1 MQQLKKSN
9 EIQASEQEKAFSL
22 YGMNVKTFLN
32 VLHIMRFAESVLPF
46 ETLSLNTQKDGKE
59 SSINQYDNLLA
70 TQNSETRAL
79 LIEGLLATVSSFFRR
94 HCFKNGIPCISASAR
109 GSPLPEEWA

>member
-1 MQQLKKSN
+1 VQQLKKSN

-70 TQNSETRAL
+70 TQNSETRLQSL
-79 LIEGLLATVSSFFRR
+79 LQRVLVKLPGFIFRT
-94 HCFKNGIPCISASAR
+94 K
-109 GSPLPEEWA
+109 

>member
-70 TQNSETRAL
+70 TQNSETRLQSL
-79 LIEGLLATVSSFFRR
+79 LQRVLVKLPGFIFRT
-94 HCFKNGIPCISASAR
+94 K
-109 GSPLPEEWA
+109 